1 MRTVSFHL
9 PRRAA
14 AAAATAAAALAVAA
28 APATAAKTYNE
39 TVVATVKKASQ
50 KGTTLVYTGT
60 VRSSVLGRGT
70 VRQTV
75 RLNGLNV
82 TGSFTIRYK
91 GGTVRGTVR
100 AKARLGLREATFTGT
115 SRTTGGTGRYKGA
128 TGSGS
133 YRGTGAL
140 NMSGATFRS
149 TGTITF

>member
-1 MRTVSFHL
+1 MLAVTFSAFRPAAAAL
-9 PRRAA
+9 A
-14 AAAATAAAALAVAA
+14 AAAATLAVAA
-28 APATAAKTYNE
+28 APASAAKTYNE
-39 TVVATVKKASQ
+39 TVVATVKRHSQ

-60 VRSSVLGRGT
+60 VRSSVAGRGT
-70 VRQTV
+70 VRQVV

-100 AKARLGLREATFTGT
+100 ARAKLGLREATFTGT
-115 SRTTGGTGRYKGA
+115 SRTTGGTGRFKGA

-140 NMSGATFRS
+140 NMSSASFRS
-149 TGTITF
+149 TGTIRF